1 VDVAGFTGALL
12 PARLRARPARGEVNA
27 INLET
32 RSPLMNSQPVEP
44 QAASAPAYDLGGG
57 DHDQPY
63 TWGRP
68 PSTYMTYRQAVRLTI
83 LRSKLEDVR
92 MQRVGSAAGA

>member
-1 VDVAGFTGALL
+1 
-12 PARLRARPARGEVNA
+12 
-27 INLET
+27 
-32 RSPLMNSQPVEP
+32 MNPQSVEP
-44 QAASAPAYDLGGG
+44 EAASRLVADPPGG

-68 PSTYMTYRQAVRLTI
+68 PITYLAYRQVVRLTI

-92 MQRVGSAAGA
+92 MQRLGHAARG

>member
-1 VDVAGFTGALL
+1 
-12 PARLRARPARGEVNA
+12 
-27 INLET
+27 
-32 RSPLMNSQPVEP
+32 MNPQSVEP
-44 QAASAPAYDLGGG
+44 EAAPRPVVDPPGG

-68 PSTYMTYRQAVRLTI
+68 PITYMNYRQVVRLTI

-92 MQRVGSAAGA
+92 LQRVGLSANR

>member
-1 VDVAGFTGALL
+1 MNPQSVD
-12 PARLRARPARGEVNA
+12 
-27 INLET
+27 
-32 RSPLMNSQPVEP
+32 P
-44 QAASAPAYDLGGG
+44 QASVDSDPDPVGA

-68 PSTYMTYRQAVRLTI
+68 PTTYMTYRQMVRLAI

-92 MQRVGSAAGA
+92 MQRMGLASYA

>member
-1 VDVAGFTGALL
+1 MNPQSVERESASSVNDPPGA
-12 PARLRARPARGEVNA
+12 
-27 INLET
+27 
-32 RSPLMNSQPVEP
+32 
-44 QAASAPAYDLGGG
+44 

-68 PSTYMTYRQAVRLTI
+68 PTTYLPYRQVVRLTI

-92 MQRVGSAAGA
+92 KQRLG